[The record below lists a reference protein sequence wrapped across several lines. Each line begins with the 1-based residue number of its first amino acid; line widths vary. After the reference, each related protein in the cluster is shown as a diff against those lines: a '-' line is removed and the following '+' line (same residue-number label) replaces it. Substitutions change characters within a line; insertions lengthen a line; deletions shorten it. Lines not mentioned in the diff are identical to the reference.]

1 MGARIYGLVGRT
13 LSHSYSV
20 PIHRELGNEDYRLI
34 ELEPEQLGAFLR
46 RGDIGGLNVTIPYKK
61 DAMAYCDAL
70 DQTALAVGCVN
81 TVVRRADGLLAGS
94 NTDAYGLAYMAE
106 RAGIRFDGKK
116 TLIFGS
122 GGASLT
128 ARFVAKTGGSRE
140 VAVISRGGTD
150 NYETLDRHA
159 DAQVLVNATP
169 VGMYPHAG
177 AMIADPAAFPKCCG
191 VLELVYNPRR
201 TAFLLRAEEL
211 GIPCSDGLP
220 MLVAQAKAAE
230 ERFLGRAIP
239 NAEIERILRL
249 LRRDRQN
256 IVLIGMPGS
265 GKSTV
270 GRALAELTGRTAV
283 DLDEAIER
291 AAGRPIPEIFE
302 KLGEEAFRRMEREQ
316 AQKWGMESGIV
327 LIAGG
332 GIVKRADNYAALRQ
346 NGRIYQI
353 LRDIALLD
361 RAGRP
366 LSLQTDLAEMLRT
379 RQPLY
384 ERFRDAAVEN
394 NTSAEAAARAIWEE
408 YCENSDR

>member
-1 MGARIYGLVGRT
+1 MATRIYGLVGRA
-13 LSHSYSV
+13 LAHSYSA
-20 PIHRELGNEDYRLI
+20 PIHRELGNGGYRLI
-34 ELEPEQLGAFLR
+34 ELEPEQLGAFLK

-70 DQTALAVGCVN
+70 DETALTVGCVN
-81 TVVRRADGLLAGS
+81 TIVRRADGLLEGF
-94 NTDAYGLAYMAE
+94 NTDAYGLAYMAG
-106 RAGIRFDGKK
+106 RAGIRFAGKK

-128 ARFVAKTGGSRE
+128 AQFVAKNGGSRE
-140 VAVISRGGTD
+140 IVVVPRGGAD
-150 NYETLDRHA
+150 NYGNLNRHA
-159 DAQVLVNATP
+159 DAEILINATP

-177 AMIADPAAFPKCCG
+177 AMAADPALFPKCGG
-191 VLELVYNPRR
+191 VLDLVYNPRR

-230 ERFLGRAIP
+230 ERFFGRTIP
-239 NAEIERILRL
+239 ETEIERILRL

-270 GRALAELTGRTAV
+270 GCALAELTGRTAI
-283 DLDEAIER
+283 DLDEQIEQ
-291 AAGRPIPEIFE
+291 AEGRSIPDIFE
-302 KLGEEAFRRMEREQ
+302 SFGEDAFRRMEREQ
-316 AQKWGMESGIV
+316 AQIWGMESGIILV
-327 LIAGG
+327 AGG
-332 GIVKRADNYAALRQ
+332 GIVKDANNYTALHQ
-346 NGRIYQI
+346 NGRIYQV
-353 LRDIALLD
+353 LRDVELLG
-361 RAGRP
+361 RVGRP
-366 LSLQTDLAEMLRT
+366 LSARADLAEMQRN

-384 ERFRDAAVEN
+384 EHFRDAAVEN
-394 NTSAEAAARAIWEE
+394 NTSAEAAARTIWEE

>member
-1 MGARIYGLVGRT
+1 MGARVCGLVGRT
-13 LSHSYSV
+13 LAHSYSV
-20 PIHRELGNEDYRLI
+20 PIHRELGNGDYRLI
-34 ELEPEQLGAFLR
+34 ELEPEQLGAFLK
-46 RGDIGGLNVTIPYKK
+46 RGDIGGLNVTIPYKR

-81 TVVRRADGLLAGS
+81 TIVRRADGLLVGS

-106 RAGIRFDGKK
+106 RAGIRFSGKK

-128 ARFVAKTGGSRE
+128 AQFVAKHGGSRE
-140 VAVISRGGTD
+140 IAVVSRGGAD
-150 NYETLDRHA
+150 NYGNLDRHA
-159 DAQVLVNATP
+159 DAEILINATP

-177 AMIADPAAFPKCCG
+177 AMAADPAAFPKCGG
-191 VLELVYNPRR
+191 VLDLVYNPRR

-230 ERFLGRAIP
+230 ERFFDRAIP
-239 NAEIERILRL
+239 ETEIERILRL

-283 DLDEAIER
+283 DLDEQIEG

-302 KLGEEAFRRMEREQ
+302 KLGEDAFRRMEREQ
-316 AQKWGMESGIV
+316 ARIWGMESGII

-332 GIVKRADNYAALRQ
+332 GIVKDTENYAALRR

-353 LRDIALLD
+353 LRGVELLD

-366 LSLQTDLAEMLRT
+366 LSARADLAEMLRE

-394 NTSAEAAARAIWEE
+394 NGSAEAAARAIWED